1 MARVGLTPSLVS
13 LAQQQADPRAALVLA
28 GKVDDAPL
36 RAEVQAAL
44 ASAGCEADEGLI
56 GRVAVELGRLS
67 RSVGQ
72 VQAAMLE
79 SGRRLLRLRELTGEG
94 GYRALH
100 AAGLIPIPETAASK
114 LRVIAAA
121 VDAGRV
127 PAASLPRAVEAA
139 AIVARLPED
148 RVGWLLKA
156 GVIRPEATTRE
167 LREAIRPPPLS
178 SRSRDAALPLT
189 PSERRVLERRRD
201 RLLAEVARI
210 EGWLAKG

>member
-1 MARVGLTPSLVS
+1 MTRIGLTPSLVS

-28 GKVDDAPL
+28 GKANDAPL

-44 ASAGCEADEGLI
+44 ASAGCEADEGLV

-139 AIVARLPED
+139 VIAARLPED

-156 GVIRPEATTRE
+156 GVIRPEATARE
-167 LREAIRPPPLS
+167 LREAIRPPLLS
-178 SRSRDAALPLT
+178 SRSCDAALPLT

-201 RLLAEVARI
+201 RLLDEVARI
-210 EGWLAKG
+210 ERWLAKG